1 MISNNPPERRK
12 RRNRDHHGNRPV
24 GSSPLAIQHQIG
36 VTSMATKPCRPTPV
50 PAICGAIKRGECAS
64 LKELVADFL
73 MRYIGCIQDEEQ
85 MFRRMPSL
93 DLAIHH
99 VAMATD
105 ENDKC
110 FDHQRRITQRARRSA
125 KKMLIE
131 GRGRLKSCK
140 TFDQLH
146 ALFEELLGPIEGIG
160 TLYIY
165 DAALR
170 MGAYLRLSPKR
181 VYLHAGT
188 RDGAKALGL
197 DHGRKYLDR
206 AELPQEL
213 RTLGADQVESF
224 LCIYKDRLSPGIAG

>member
-1 MISNNPPERRK
+1 
-12 RRNRDHHGNRPV
+12 
-24 GSSPLAIQHQIG
+24 
-36 VTSMATKPCRPTPV
+36 MATRPCRRAPV
-50 PAICGAIKRGECAS
+50 PATCSAIKRGERAS
-64 LKELVADFL
+64 IKELVADFL
-73 MRYIGCIQDEEQ
+73 TRYVGCIQGEEQ

-110 FDHQRRITQRARRSA
+110 FDHQRRITLRARRSA
-125 KKMLIE
+125 EKILIK
-131 GRGRLKSCK
+131 GRERLKSCK

-160 TLYIY
+160 ILYIY

-170 MGAYLRLSPKR
+170 MGAYLHLSPKR

-197 DHGRKYLDR
+197 DHRRKYLDR
-206 AELPQEL
+206 AELPPEL
-213 RTLGADQVESF
+213 RALGADQVESF
-224 LCIYKDRLSPGIAG
+224 LCIYKDRFWSGIAG